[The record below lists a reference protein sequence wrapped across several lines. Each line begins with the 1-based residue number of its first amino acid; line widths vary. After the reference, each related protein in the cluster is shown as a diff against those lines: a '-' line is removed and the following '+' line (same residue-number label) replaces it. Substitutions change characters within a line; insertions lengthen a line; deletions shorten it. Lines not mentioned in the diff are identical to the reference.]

1 MTCAERLFLAEVRL
15 RMGCQEGKPLDLGF
29 VQVKPDLDCG
39 GVPVEVEC
47 AERAHYGLGQALA
60 YKYAVGKAALVVI
73 AEEVSNPLRNFL
85 AWASQLGIDVYV
97 YVGGEVI
104 QLFYKAPSTQ

>member
-1 MTCAERLFLAEVRL
+1 
-15 RMGCQEGKPLDLGF
+15 
-29 VQVKPDLDCG
+29 
-39 GVPVEVEC
+39 
-47 AERAHYGLGQALA
+47 
-60 YKYAVGKAALVVI
+60 
-73 AEEVSNPLRNFL
+73 VSNPLRNFL